1 MRVLSNKYSR
11 NVGLLLL
18 GYLFFLG
25 GCSNEVEIKDGSS
38 SSPQPVLFN
47 ATAETVTVKSRE
59 ITRADKDDSDL
70 SIESIDDMVN
80 SGKKV
85 LIYGAR
91 YADGGSVDWTV
102 GAKDLFMNKVTGAVV
117 KEGEN
122 KYKINYSPLQYYYPE
137 DDDKYDF
144 QVFFP
149 APHTPSSG
157 VTVLGGDNDS
167 PRLRVDLQHR
177 PDVLKATLNGA
188 TKTAEPLKLNFEH
201 LLTSVVL
208 KIHKAKADG
217 TETPEELKQD
227 VFVNR
232 VAVSGRMQGTY
243 NLATEKFE
251 STNSSDVTRGVT
263 LLDPGYNRDSLYI
276 VPSATDKD
284 TMLLTELILFPVASS
299 ASTDSTALQR
309 YFFNIT
315 LNERQYSLMLPPAGS
330 NIDEWKSGERYTYLI
345 KVNKA
350 DIYLELD
357 AIKRELWKVVGKREI
372 TIGVGATP

>member
-1 MRVLSNKYSR
+1 MRELSNKYSR
-11 NVGLLLL
+11 NIGLFLL
-18 GYLFFLG
+18 GSLFFFG

-38 SSPQPVLFN
+38 LSPQPVLFSP
-47 ATAETVTVKSRE
+47 TVESVTVENSV
-59 ITRADKDDSDL
+59 ITRAGMDDSDPSMDSL
-70 SIESIDDMVN
+70 DDMVN
-80 SGKKV
+80 SGKEV

-91 YADGGSVDWTV
+91 YANGGTANWTV
-102 GAKDLFMNKVTGAVV
+102 GADNLFMNGVTGPVV
-117 KEGEN
+117 KEGER
-122 KYKINYSPLQYYYPE
+122 YKINYSPLQYYSPE

-149 APHTPSSG
+149 APHTTSSG
-157 VTVLGGDNDS
+157 VTILNNGTEL

-177 PDVLKATLNGA
+177 PDLLKATVTGA
-188 TKTAEPLKLNFEH
+188 VKKDQPNDLEFEH

-208 KIHKAKADG
+208 KIRRAEADG
-217 TETPEELKQD
+217 TDTPEELKQD

-232 VAVSGRMQGTY
+232 VAVSGKMQSTY
-243 NLATEKFE
+243 NIADGEFEATSSTDLA
-251 STNSSDVTRGVT
+251 RGVAI
-263 LLDPGYNRDSLYI
+263 LDPGYNRDSLYL

-284 TMLLTELILFPVASS
+284 TMLLKELILFPVAST

-330 NIDEWKSGERYTYLI
+330 SINEWKSGERYTYLI

-350 DIYLELD
+350 DIYLELN
-357 AIKRELWKVVGKREI
+357 AIERELWNVEEKKKI
-372 TIGVGATP
+372 TIGVGATK

>member
-1 MRVLSNKYSR
+1 MSELSNKYSR
-11 NVGLLLL
+11 NIGLLLL
-18 GYLFFLG
+18 GSLFFLG
-25 GCSNEVEIKDGSS
+25 GCSNEEEIKDGSS
-38 SSPQPVLFN
+38 LSPQPVLFN
-47 ATAETVTVKSRE
+47 AAVESVTVENKV
-59 ITRADKDDSDL
+59 ITRAGDDSDPSVDSL
-70 SIESIDDMVN
+70 DDMVN

-91 YADGGSVDWTV
+91 YANGGSADWTV
-102 GAKDLFMNKVTGAVV
+102 GADNLFMNNVTGPVV
-117 KEGEN
+117 KEGDSR
-122 KYKINYSPLQYYYPE
+122 YKIDYSPLQYYYPE

-157 VTVLGGDNDS
+157 VTILNNGTQS

-177 PDVLKATLNGA
+177 PDLLKATVNGA
-188 TKTAEPLKLNFEH
+188 VKKDQPNELEFKH

-208 KIHKAKADG
+208 KIRRAEADG
-217 TETPEELKQD
+217 LETPEELKQD

-232 VAVSGRMQGTY
+232 VAMSGMMRGTY
-243 NLATEKFE
+243 NIAQGKFE
-251 STNSSDVTRGVT
+251 ATSSNDLARGVT
-263 LLDPGYNRDSLYI
+263 ILDLGYNRDSLYL

-284 TMLLTELILFPVASS
+284 TMLLREFILFPVAST
-299 ASTDSTALQR
+299 ASKDSTALQR

-330 NIDEWKSGERYTYLI
+330 SIGEWKPGERYTYLI

-350 DIYLELD
+350 DIYLELN
-357 AIKRELWKVVGKREI
+357 AIKREKWDVKTKEKI
-372 TIGVGATP
+372 TIGVGATK